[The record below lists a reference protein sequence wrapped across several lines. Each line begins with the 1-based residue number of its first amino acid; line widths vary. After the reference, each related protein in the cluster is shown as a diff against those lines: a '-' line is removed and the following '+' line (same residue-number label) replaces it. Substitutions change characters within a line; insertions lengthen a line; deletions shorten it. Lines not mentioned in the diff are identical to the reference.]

1 MARHTQRA
9 RSARHCLCL
18 PPALRAFLEMNP
30 REGLITDHADSAPL
44 VLPTQAV
51 FVQREGHGLNASVA
65 ELVGDLRRVHE
76 QLGGAFAAGTAPKQP
91 KGCVARL
98 AKVLVAAQLRPN
110 LYASELGPQMRVILV
125 GDLYSR
131 PWHNIPVGAR
141 WLPAS
146 TPARHAADLFRW
158 CGCSAP
164 AAATQRLRRSILRP
178 GKRV

>member
-1 MARHTQRA
+1 
-9 RSARHCLCL
+9 
-18 PPALRAFLEMNP
+18 MNP

-125 GDLYSR
+125 GDLLLKAVAQHTS
-131 PWHNIPVGAR
+131 WGTLVAFVDAGATR
-141 WLPAS
+141 RRSVPMVRMLGAS
-146 TPARHAADLFRW
+146 CRHT
-158 CGCSAP
+158 
-164 AAATQRLRRSILRP
+164 AAA
-178 GKRV
+178 